1 MSSFDFLAK
10 MGITKL
16 GKLGDSITTAIVQ
29 FDPETASQVEI
40 DNMAQHCRDLA
51 SRIAEAETKENRDH
65 KTMDDLRTSLNNT
78 TQAAGIVGNQ
88 LTAAHTADTKGSVQ
102 MFAATLEAS
111 LNKLMD
117 QIATIGGDEGD
128 GSVSGTLFDAIQNH
142 AQSEGDLHE
151 WQTVHAG
158 AVAALTTARSRLEKA
173 KNDMQHATDQEIRA
187 KERQA
192 QAERDAG
199 LKGTGLAQNVALS
212 AMQAAADAAKP
223 RARAATI
230 NTESIKATT
239 GNSAD
244 DIVAAALAQ
253 ARTEAPPISAL
264 DRLAKLQNKA

>member
-1 MSSFDFLAK
+1 L
-10 MGITKL
+10 I
-16 GKLGDSITTAIVQ
+16 
-29 FDPETASQVEI
+29 
-40 DNMAQHCRDLA
+40 
-51 SRIAEAETKENRDH
+51 
-65 KTMDDLRTSLNNT
+65 
-78 TQAAGIVGNQ
+78 
-88 LTAAHTADTKGSVQ
+88 
-102 MFAATLEAS
+102 
-111 LNKLMD
+111 D
-117 QIATIGGDEGD
+117 QITTIGGDEGD

-142 AQSEGDLHE
+142 VQSEGDLHE

-173 KNDMQHATDQEIRA
+173 KNDMQHATDQEVRA

-212 AMQAAADAAKP
+212 AMQAAADAAKQ

-244 DIVAAALAQ
+244 DIVAAALAE
-253 ARTEAPPISAL
+253 ARTEAPVSAL
-264 DRLAKLQNKA
+264 DRLAKLRKTA